1 MMATKTVVI
10 TGGTSGIGLAA
21 ALDLARQGA
30 RIVLVARDPVRAE
43 STLKRLRRISPEAGH
58 SLHLGDLS
66 RLSDMKRVGA
76 AIAASEARIDV
87 LVNNAGAWF
96 PDRTVTEDGVEKTFA
111 LDHLSYF
118 VLTDALLPA
127 LKAAAPSRI
136 VSTSSEGHRFASLD
150 FDDLQS
156 TRNYKGF
163 VAYCRAKLCNVLFT
177 RELAR
182 RLEGTGV
189 TATCFHPGFV
199 ASRFGDESRGFGRT
213 AFGLAKSLFAIS
225 PEKGAETLVYLATS
239 PTIAGQSGG
248 YYAKS
253 KPSKPSRAGRDDA
266 AARRLWDATR
276 ALTGVGAP

>member
-1 MMATKTVVI
+1 MAIKTVVI

-30 RIVLVARDPVRAE
+30 RIVLVARDPARAE
-43 STLKRLRRISPEAGH
+43 ATLKRLRRISPEANH
-58 SLHLGDLS
+58 TLHIGDLS
-66 RLSDMKRVGA
+66 RVADMKRVGA
-76 AIAASEARIDV
+76 SIAAAEPRIDV

-96 PDRTVTEDGVEKTFA
+96 PDRTETEDGVETTFA

-127 LKAAAPSRI
+127 LEAAAPSRI
-136 VSTSSEGHRFASLD
+136 VSTSSDAHRFASLD
-150 FDDLQS
+150 FGDLQG

-163 VAYCRAKLCNVLFT
+163 MAYCRAKLCNVLFT

-182 RLEGTGV
+182 RLAGTGV

-199 ASRFGDESRGFGRT
+199 ASRFGDESRGFGRQ

-225 PEKGAETLVYLATS
+225 PEKGAATLLYLATS
-239 PTIAGQSGG
+239 PDVAGQSGG
-248 YYAKS
+248 YYAKA
-253 KPSKPSRAGRDDA
+253 KLVKPSRAGQDDA
-266 AARRLWDATR
+266 AARRLWDASR
-276 ALTGVGAP
+276 ALTGAGSP